1 MMKPVD
7 KIQRYIK
14 DMPSLPTSVAKVIEI
29 CDNPKTSPSDLTRVI
44 SLDPV
49 LMGKLLK
56 LINSVY
62 YGVNQHITSLA
73 RAIIMLGLNTVKNL
87 ALSTA
92 VLGNLSHDGK
102 TADGI
107 NEMEFWQHS
116 LCVGVTAKLL
126 AEKRNV
132 DHKSIEEYF
141 IAGLLHDIGK
151 IPMNQSI
158 PTDFL
163 AVVKAA
169 EDKKEPLFKTE
180 YKTLGLNHCDVGFMI
195 ADMWK
200 LEGAIRDVIVYHHN
214 YSNYKGP
221 HKDILFTIVAA
232 NFFVNVEYLQFSG
245 DFNPEP
251 LDVAVFAT
259 LNITN
264 DVLSSVRDSLMKEVE
279 KAKVF
284 LHI

>member
-1 MMKPVD
+1 MKPVD

-62 YGVNQHITSLA
+62 YGVNQHITSLT

-92 VLGNLSHDGK
+92 ILGNLSRAERSG
-102 TADGI
+102 GGV
-107 NEMEFWQHS
+107 NRMEFWQHS

-126 AEKRNV
+126 AEKRGIN
-132 DHKSIEEYF
+132 HKSIEEYF

-158 PTDFL
+158 PADFL
-163 AVVKAA
+163 TIVETAD
-169 EDKKEPLFKTE
+169 EKKEPLFEIE
-180 YKTLGLNHCDVGFMI
+180 YKMLGLNHCDVGFMI
-195 ADMWK
+195 ADIWK
-200 LEGAIRDVIVYHHN
+200 LEGAIRDVIVHHHN
-214 YSNYKGP
+214 YLNYKGP
-221 HKDILFTIVAA
+221 HKDILFTVAAA
-232 NFFVNVEYLQFSG
+232 NFFVNVENLQFSG
-245 DFNPEP
+245 DVNPEP
-251 LDVAVFAT
+251 LDTIIFTT
-259 LNITN
+259 LDITN
-264 DVLSSVRDSLMKEVE
+264 DIFSGISDSLIKEVE
-279 KAKVF
+279 KAKIF
-284 LHI
+284 LHV